1 MSWAGNNGG
10 GGGDPYRS
18 SSHRSDPDSTGRRS
32 SDAVPPP
39 GGPYGS
45 REPRGECVEV
55 SVAGAKLRD
64 MDLFSKSDPFVVL
77 YVRRPGEDGAAVGG
91 GVGATADVGGGAGA
105 WGASAAPPDGWDSPP
120 AGGGGGTR
128 GVSESLPPASSLSRS
143 SASSGG
149 RVKSASHRMSSAT
162 SGLLGGRGG
171 GGGSGTS
178 GGAVASP
185 SILPPDLVDY
195 TTPSGELWRYAGR
208 TETVWND
215 LDPIFITK
223 FYLPHGTDADGMVR
237 LRFVVYDQD
246 DESGSFKRQDFIGMA
261 EVELSGLLRASAAG
275 ATRLMLADKKQR
287 VSKKLGALLLAAQP
301 LSVSPPVHRL
311 ELGLLFT
318 SGCEFPQGESIFFVL
333 SRRLRGVPTTSSTV
347 ATHDGEGA
355 SWTRVHRSGPMIAPP
370 TVRDEFRFQDVALTE
385 EQLCAGDRRR
395 PLRLEVYVHRHKGDH
410 VRVAATAPFSLAA
423 LEGGAGGGRG
433 ASGTPTGVGRL
444 VLLATDAGWVAGG
457 EIVANTHIVRR
468 EGAGGG
474 AAGEGRTHPASWLG
488 GGGGRPRSAR
498 DGGASEIVF
507 RVSKLTWTRKGTTSG
522 GGLLQKFKST
532 KF

>member
-1 MSWAGNNGG
+1 MSWTGNNGG
-10 GGGDPYRS
+10 GDPFRS
-18 SSHRSDPDSTGRRS
+18 TSHRSDPDSTGRRS
-32 SDAVPPP
+32 SDATPPP

-55 SVAGAKLRD
+55 SVAGEKLRD

-77 YVRRPGEDGAAVGG
+77 YVRRPGEDVTALAAGE
-91 GVGATADVGGGAGA
+91 GATVEGGAGA
-105 WGASAAPPDGWDSPP
+105 ASVADGWDSP
-120 AGGGGGTR
+120 GGGGSR
-128 GVSESLPPASSLSRS
+128 GYSDSLPPASSLSRS
-143 SASSGG
+143 TASSGG

-162 SGLLGGRGG
+162 SGLLSGRGG
-171 GGGSGTS
+171 GGLGGGSGAS
-178 GGAVASP
+178 GRAVASP
-185 SILPPDLVDY
+185 SLLPPDLVDY
-195 TTPSGELWRYAGR
+195 ITPSGELWRYAGR

-223 FYLPHGTDADGMVR
+223 FYLPYATEADTMVR
-237 LRFVVYDQD
+237 LRLVVYDQD

-261 EVELSGLLRASAAG
+261 EVELAGLLRASAAG
-275 ATRLMLADKKQR
+275 ATQLTLADKKQR

-301 LSVSPPVHRL
+301 LNVTLPVHRL

-318 SGCEFPQGESIFFVL
+318 AGCEFPPNESIFFVL
-333 SRRLRGVPTTSSTV
+333 SRRLRGVPANTSAA

-355 SWTRVHRSGPMIAPP
+355 SWTRVHRSGPMIAPL

-444 VLLATDAGWVAGG
+444 VLLATEVGWVAGG

-468 EGAGGG
+468 EGTGGG
-474 AAGEGRTHPASWLG
+474 GAGEGRTHPASWLG
-488 GGGGRPRSAR
+488 GGGGRPRSSR
-498 DGGASEIVF
+498 EGGGASEIVF

>member
-10 GGGDPYRS
+10 AGGDPFRS
-18 SSHRSDPDSTGRRS
+18 SSLRSDPDSTGRRS
-32 SDAVPPP
+32 SDALPPA
-39 GGPYGS
+39 GPYGS

-55 SVAGAKLRD
+55 SVAGEKLRD

-77 YVRRPGEDGAAVGG
+77 YVRRPGDDGAAGG
-91 GVGATADVGGGAGA
+91 LVGATAEGAGGSPA
-105 WGASAAPPDGWDSPP
+105 DGWDSP
-120 AGGGGGTR
+120 GGGAR
-128 GVSESLPPASSLSRS
+128 GFSESLPPASSLSRS
-143 SASSGG
+143 TASSSGG

-171 GGGSGTS
+171 GGGSGPT
-178 GGAVASP
+178 GGPMAS
-185 SILPPDLVDY
+185 SSLLPPDLVDY

-223 FYLPHGTDADGMVR
+223 FYLLYASQADTMVR
-237 LRFVVYDQD
+237 LRLVVYDQD

-261 EVELSGLLRASAAG
+261 EVELAGLLRSSAAG
-275 ATRLMLADKKQR
+275 AARLTLADKKQR
-287 VSKKLGALLLAAQP
+287 VSKKLGALFLAAQP
-301 LSVSPPVHRL
+301 LNVTIPVHRL
-311 ELGLLFT
+311 ELGLVFT
-318 SGCEFPQGESIFFVL
+318 SGCEFPPNESIFFVL
-333 SRRLRGVPTTSSTV
+333 SRRLRGVPASTTAS
-347 ATHDGEGA
+347 ATHEGEGA

-433 ASGTPTGVGRL
+433 AAGTPTGVGRL
-444 VLLATDAGWVAGG
+444 VLLATEAGWVAGG

-468 EGAGGG
+468 EGTGGG
-474 AAGEGRTHPASWLG
+474 GGGEGRTHPASWLG
-488 GGGGRPRSAR
+488 GGGGRPRSSR
-498 DGGASEIVF
+498 EGGGASEVVF
-507 RVSKLTWTRKGTTSG
+507 RVSKLSWTRKGTTSG

-532 KF
+532 DRKSVV